1 LCAVMMRT
9 DISNNFVF
17 KGIVCKAPLVLF
29 FFFSL
34 SFCCSCLLYF
44 TFDVLNFRI
53 VSCTLILV
61 TSVMHWTLSIENG
74 PRRVNH
80 AAVAYNNCIFSF
92 GGHSAEE
99 VQVVFEKIDIHVFG
113 PKGHPFIL
121 RFCILATFKWMHLP
135 MPEYSGAYFHCTP
148 CHRYGHTAVT
158 YKDKCYVFGG
168 RNIKIGACLGVFQYN
183 FQTRVW
189 HKKATMGYKVYPRDA
204 HTCCVYGNMMIIF
217 GGFVEYTQ
225 QFSNDVFI
233 LDLDT
238 FIWRRPNVTGVKPSW
253 RDFHTA
259 TVIGDRMYVFGGRSD
274 EAGPHHSNVERYP
287 TDLFYLDLS
296 TFEWHEVQTTGE
308 RPTGR
313 RSHSAWEYS
322 GCLYIFGGYN
332 GLTNHH
338 SNSVY
343 RFNPNS
349 LKWEKMKPGGCPPT
363 PRRRQCCVK
372 IGSKVYIF
380 GGTSPHL
387 PASQYYRIV
396 GSANAPNDLYDLSDL
411 YILDMN
417 PTLET
422 LCMTSLLN
430 RKTVIKET
438 EIPKILW

>member
-1 LCAVMMRT
+1 LIMFLFLKGLFAKHRWSCSFSVLIHFVVCVCCFLHLMFQISDLFSCAL
-9 DISNNFVF
+9 
-17 KGIVCKAPLVLF
+17 IVV
-29 FFFSL
+29 
-34 SFCCSCLLYF
+34 
-44 TFDVLNFRI
+44 TF
-53 VSCTLILV
+53 
-61 TSVMHWTLSIENG
+61 VMHWTFSIENG

-80 AAVAYNNCIFSF
+80 AAVAYNNYIFSF

-99 VQVVFEKIDIHVFG
+99 VQVVYEKIDIHVFC
-113 PKGHPFIL
+113 PT
-121 RFCILATFKWMHLP
+121 AFKWKEMP
-135 MPEYSGAYFHCTP
+135 MPDYSNIYNHWAP

-158 YKDKCYVFGG
+158 YKDKCYIFGG
-168 RNIKIGACLGVFQYN
+168 RNIKVGACLGVFQ
-183 FQTRVW
+183 FDFKTRVW
-189 HKKATMGYKVYPRDA
+189 HKKATLGYKVYPRDA
-204 HTCCVYGNMMIIF
+204 HTCCVYGSMMIIF

-238 FIWRRPNVTGVKPSW
+238 FIWRKPNVTGTPPIW

-274 EAGPHHSNVERYP
+274 EAAPYHSNVERYP

-296 TFEWHEVQTTGE
+296 TFTWHEVQTTGE

-313 RSHSAWEYS
+313 RSHSAWEHS

-349 LKWEKMKPGGCPPT
+349 SKWEKLKPGGCPPT

-380 GGTSPHL
+380 GGTSPQFPVSH
-387 PASQYYRIV
+387 YYRIV
-396 GSANAPNDLYDLSDL
+396 GPNELYDLSDL

-422 LCMTSLLN
+422 LCMESLLN
-430 RKTVIKET
+430 RKAVIKKS
-438 EIPKILW
+438 EIPKILWKKYQAILIGKDVSNSHGNRQRM